1 MLLLRLFHYVVRLF
15 HDGVRSFHDF
25 MGLFRL
31 IAEEVTQGLLH
42 V

>member
-31 IAEEVTQGLLH
+31 IAKEVT
-42 V
+42 

>member
-31 IAEEVTQGLLH
+31 IAEEVT
-42 V
+42 